1 MSRNRFEILLQMLHF
16 SKNDDANKSDRL
28 YRVRNLLDIMNE
40 NFKKH
45 YTPGEDLCI
54 DESVVPFRGRIIFRQ
69 YNKQKRHKY
78 GIKEFKLCTLP
89 GYTYN
94 ISIYAGKEKD
104 EVNTTAAKVVMSLCS
119 DLLNKGHTMYTDNW
133 YTSTDL
139 ARDLLKNETH
149 LVGTL
154 RKNRKN
160 LPKELVNAK
169 LKQGQHIARES
180 LDGITVERQT
190 RCPCTFNKTYQ

>member
-16 SKNDDANKSDRL
+16 SENDDANKCDRL

-89 GYTYN
+89 GYTYK

-139 ARDLLKNETH
+139 AR
-149 LVGTL
+149 
-154 RKNRKN
+154 N
-160 LPKELVNAK
+160 LFKK
-169 LKQGQHIARES
+169 
-180 LDGITVERQT
+180 
-190 RCPCTFNKTYQ
+190 